1 MSSNSEDTPVWL
13 VTGCSS
19 GIGREIGAYAL
30 ERGCRV
36 ALTAR
41 NPDTVADLAAK
52 HPGRALALALDVT
65 KAEQVRESVAE
76 TARAFGRVDILV
88 NNAGYG
94 YLAAIEEGEE
104 QEIRAMFDTNYFGAV
119 AMIQAV
125 LPGMRQ
131 RGAGHVINIS
141 SMTGLVANPGAG
153 FYSSSKFALEAM
165 TEALSKEVAIFGI
178 KVTAV
183 EPGGFRTDW
192 SGRSMKETATP
203 LDAYADTVG
212 ARRAMIRGMDGKQA
226 GDPRRCAEEVFKIA
240 QSPTAPLHLLLG
252 RDVYGAYRA
261 KLAELQAAIAE
272 WESVSLSTDYELI

>member
-1 MSSNSEDTPVWL
+1 MASSSENASVWL

-19 GIGREIGAYAL
+19 GIGRAIGAHAL
-30 ERGCRV
+30 EQGCKV

-41 NPDTVADLAAK
+41 NPETLADLAANYAN
-52 HPGRALALALDVT
+52 RALALPLDVT
-65 KAEQVRESVAE
+65 DRVQVRAAIVE
-76 TARAFGRVDILV
+76 TVRAFGRLDVLV

-104 QEIRAMFDTNYFGAV
+104 EQIRAMFDTNYFGAV
-119 AMIQAV
+119 AMIQAA
-125 LPGMRQ
+125 LPEMRNQ
-131 RGAGHVINIS
+131 RRGHVINIS

-153 FYSSSKFALEAM
+153 FYSSSKFALEAL

-192 SGRSMKETATP
+192 SGRSMRETSRP
-203 LDAYADTVG
+203 LEAYADTVG
-212 ARRAMIRGMDGKQA
+212 ARRAMIRGMDGKQT
-226 GDPRRCAEEVFKIA
+226 GDPQRCAEEVFKIA
-240 QSPTAPLHLLLG
+240 LSPNAPLHLLLG

-261 KLAELQAAIAE
+261 KLADLQTQIAA
-272 WESVSLSTDYELI
+272 WESVSLSTDYES